1 MVESELQL
9 PTAWGRL
16 CGTLGL
22 PQGAGPWPGVLL
34 IAGSGPT
41 DRNGNNPLLPVP
53 IDNLRRLAEA
63 LAARGVASLRY
74 DKRGLGASIYPGLS
88 EEALRFGDL
97 VHDAAL
103 WARILAADGRISRV
117 ALAGHSEGALIAV
130 LAAAS
135 APAQAQ
141 AVVSIAGA
149 GLCASDLIR
158 RQIAGRLPPDSA
170 AAAQQALAALE
181 RGETLAD
188 VPDELVL
195 LFRPSVQPYLIS
207 WFREDP
213 AEAIAQ
219 LQQPVLIVQ
228 GTQDA
233 QVDVAQAQRLHEA
246 QPQARLRIMQGI
258 DHLLALDGDIAAG
271 AKQVAAEMADWLAE
285 LQVGETA

>member
-1 MVESELQL
+1 MAASELQL

-16 CGTLGL
+16 CGTLQL

-41 DRNGNNPLLPVP
+41 DRNGNNALLPVP
-53 IDNLRRLAEA
+53 IDNLRRIAEA
-63 LAARGVASLRY
+63 LAGRGVASLRY

-97 VHDAAL
+97 VHDAVL
-103 WARILAADGRISRV
+103 LARILAADGRISRV
-117 ALAGHSEGALIAV
+117 VLAGHSEGALIAV
-130 LAAAS
+130 LAAAEV
-135 APAQAQ
+135 PAH

-149 GLCASDLIR
+149 GLRASDLIR
-158 RQIAGRLPPDSA
+158 RQIAGRLPQESA
-170 AAAQQALAALE
+170 EAAQQALAALE
-181 RGETLAD
+181 RGETLED
-188 VPDELVL
+188 VPDELIL

-228 GTQDA
+228 GTDDA
-233 QVDVAQAQRLHEA
+233 QVDVAQAERLHEA
-246 QPQARLRIMQGI
+246 QPQARLRVMQGI
-258 DHLLALDGDIAAG
+258 DHLLALDGDIEAG
-271 AKQVAAEMADWLAE
+271 AKQVAGEMADWLAE
-285 LQVGETA
+285 LQVGELA